1 MSGAWSGREIDDGEA
16 VHPDGICSS
25 QAMTSMKP
33 IRADNNILNQFRLP
47 HLNARIYP
55 EIVED
60 DEGYLRHIDFHKA
73 QVSRELSLLL
83 LVHLDV
89 HKLHSSLPLQVNK
102 KAVIKDFTTIFTILE
117 N

>member
-33 IRADNNILNQFRLP
+33 IRADNNILSQFRLP
-47 HLNARIYP
+47 HLNTRIYP

-73 QVSRELSLLL
+73 QVSMELSLLL
-83 LVHLDV
+83 LVHLDDMNFT
-89 HKLHSSLPLQVNK
+89 HRFPYSSDSNL
-102 KAVIKDFTTIFTILE
+102 
-117 N
+117 